1 MNEQGLLERRLKR
14 CIATILSAKEKEID
28 RYIPEEVANV
38 FRKTILDEINEFYA
52 LVVDVLND
60 EINQEFLDMLDMLED
75 IHGALIKRDA

>member
-14 CIATILSAKEKEID
+14 CIASILSAKEKEID
-28 RYIPEEVANV
+28 RYIPEEVAST